1 MSTPRVS
8 IVINTLNRAESL
20 ATTLDALQW
29 IAFAGEFEVV
39 VVNGPSTDG
48 TEALLAPWSD
58 RVVIERCPV
67 ANLSVSRNIGIGAS
81 SGEIVAFIDDDAV
94 PEPEW
99 LGQLVAAFDDPLV
112 GAAGGYV
119 LDHTGVAYQSTYA
132 LFNRLA
138 DPVASPGRASPERV
152 FPYSFTFPHLI
163 GTNMA
168 FRRTALDEVGGFD
181 EQYEYY
187 LDDTDLVVRIIDRGY
202 DVRQVSGAHLHH
214 RFAPSTIRDHR
225 RVARHRYPVL
235 KNHAYF
241 ALRHAQ
247 AFYDERTLVDEQR
260 AFAHMHQ
267 VEMVQAAAD
276 GLVDRDDLDRFL
288 QYRDEAVDT
297 GIRAARAVGTATH
310 RGQLPGGAIG
320 AAFRRFPTLV
330 DGDEIVRRVLVAGPG
345 SASVDAALERGRSL
359 AAEGQIVHLIAPTRH
374 HDHIDFDHGVWV
386 SAVDVST
393 TPWRA
398 ARSRGARRLAA
409 RFTTLSS

>member
-1 MSTPRVS
+1 MSAPRVS

-20 ATTLDALQW
+20 GTTLEALQW
-29 IAFAGEFEVV
+29 IAYAGEFEVV
-39 VVNGPSTDG
+39 VVNGPSTDS

-58 RVVIERCPV
+58 RVVLERCPV
-67 ANLSVSRNIGIGAS
+67 ANLSVSRNIGIAAS

-99 LGQLVAAFDDPLV
+99 LGQLVAAFGDPLV

-132 LFNRLA
+132 LFTRLG

-168 FRRTALDEVGGFD
+168 FRRTALDDVGGFD

-225 RVARHRYPVL
+225 RVARHRYPVV

-241 ALRHAQ
+241 ALRHGL
-247 AFYDERTLVDEQR
+247 AFYDERTIIDEQR

-267 VEMVQAAAD
+267 VEMVQAVAD
-276 GLVDRDDLDRFL
+276 GLIDRDDLDRFL

-297 GIRAARAVGTATH
+297 GLRAARAVGPTAH
-310 RGQLPGGAIG
+310 RGQLPRGARG
-320 AAFRRFPTLV
+320 SVFRRFPTIV
-330 DGDEIVRRVLVAGPG
+330 EGPEIVRRVLVAGPG
-345 SASVDAALERGRSL
+345 AASVAAARERGRAL
-359 AAEGQIVHLIAPTRH
+359 AAEGQIVHLIAPTPHR
-374 HDHIDFDHGVWV
+374 DHIDFDHGVWI

-393 TPWRA
+393 SPWRA
-398 ARSRGARRLAA
+398 ARARGARRLTE
-409 RFTTLSS
+409 RFASTSA